1 MTRKQFLIL
10 LAALVVLGAAGLA
23 LVWQDIASYRASG
36 AKIGAKL
43 LPSLKIADV
52 AEIRLQDSKNQVTLV
67 RKEKTWVVQER
78 GGYPA
83 SFQEISDL
91 MIKLVELKVTQSE
104 QVGASLWPRVELADP
119 GKGGGAG
126 TGKDGAGMGKDGASA
141 VKEGTGT
148 LVEFKDAAGKPLAR
162 LVLGRKVLKKDP
174 MNPLPAA
181 KDGVP
186 AGRYVRVDG
195 AGDTVIVVS
204 DPLEKAVASP
214 GRWLTKEFIK
224 LDRIR
229 TLAVGPEGGAPRW
242 KIARNEEWGQWRF
255 AAGGGEL
262 HPSAAVT
269 AVNKLGQLSFR
280 DVVIDPKSVATDK
293 PLVAVAETFD
303 NLVYTLKLA
312 KQAKGDDFLVTFTL
326 TGEPPKTR
334 VPEKGEKP
342 QDKERND
349 KAFAESLMR
358 LEGRVAVEKV
368 LSQWA
373 YAVDQAELEP
383 LLRARSDMVIQRQ
396 EGPRQ

>member
-1 MTRKQFLIL
+1 MTRKQFLIV
-10 LAALVVLGAAGLA
+10 LAALVVLGVAGLA
-23 LVWQDIASYRASG
+23 LVWQDISAYRASG

-52 AEIRLQDSKNQVTLV
+52 AEVRLQDSKGQVTLA

-91 MIKLVELKVTQSE
+91 LIKLVELKVTQSE
-104 QVGASLWPRVELADP
+104 QVGASLWTRVELADP
-119 GKGGGAG
+119 GKDAGTKVEGAG
-126 TGKDGAGMGKDGASA
+126 T
-141 VKEGTGT
+141 
-148 LVEFKDAAGKPLAR
+148 LIEFKDAAGKQLAR
-162 LVLGRKVLKKDP
+162 LVLGKKVLKKDP
-174 MNPLPAA
+174 LNPLPAA

-186 AGRYVRVDG
+186 AGRYVRVEG

-204 DPLEKAVASP
+204 DPLEKAVAEP

-224 LDRIR
+224 LDRVK
-229 TLAVGPEGGAPRW
+229 TLAVGPEGGAANW
-242 KIARNEEWGQWRF
+242 KIRRDEEWGQWKF
-255 AAGGGEL
+255 ATGGGDL
-262 HPSAAVT
+262 HPSAAVM
-269 AVNKLGQLSFR
+269 AVNKLGQISFS
-280 DVVIDPKSVATDK
+280 DVVVDPKAEPTTGK

-312 KQAKGDDFLVTFTL
+312 KRAKSDDYVVSFTL
-326 TGEPPKTR
+326 AGEPSKTR

-349 KAFAESLMR
+349 KAFAETLQR
-358 LEGRVAVEKV
+358 LQARIAVERA
-368 LSQWA
+368 LSNWTYVVSAADLQ
-373 YAVDQAELEP
+373 P
-383 LLRARSDMVIQRQ
+383 LLGSRSDMVIRRQ

>member
-1 MTRKQFLIL
+1 MNKKQFLTLIL
-10 LAALVVLGAAGLA
+10 ALVVLGAAGLA
-23 LVWQDIASYRASG
+23 LFWRDIADYRASG

-43 LPSLKIADV
+43 LPAFKIADV
-52 AEIRLQDSKNQVTLV
+52 AEVRLQDAKNRVTLT

-91 MIKLVELKVTQSE
+91 LIKLVELKVTQSE
-104 QVGASLWPRVELADP
+104 QVGASLWPRVELAEP
-119 GKGGGAG
+119 GKDA
-126 TGKDGAGMGKDGASA
+126 KA
-141 VKEGTGT
+141 EGTGT
-148 LVEFKDAAGKPLAR
+148 LIEFKDAAGKPLTR
-162 LVLGRKVLKKDP
+162 LVLGKKVLKKDP
-174 MNPLPAA
+174 LNPLPAA

-195 AGDTVIVVS
+195 AGDAVVVVS
-204 DPLEKAVASP
+204 DPLEKAVAEP

-229 TLAVGPEGGAPRW
+229 TLAVGPEGAAPNW
-242 KIARNEEWGQWRF
+242 KIARAEEWGQWKF
-255 AAGGGEL
+255 ATGGGLL
-262 HPSAAVT
+262 HPTAAVM
-269 AVNKLGQLSFR
+269 AVNKLGQIGFS
-280 DVVIDPKSVATDK
+280 DVSVDPKAEATEK

-312 KQAKGDDFLVTFTL
+312 KRTKSDDYVVTFTL
-326 TGEPPKTR
+326 TGEPPKAR

-349 KAFAESLMR
+349 KAFAESLAR
-358 LEGRVAVEKV
+358 LQARIALEKT

-373 YAVDQAELEP
+373 YVVGQGELEP
-383 LLRARSDMVIQRQ
+383 LLRKRSDMAVPDR
-396 EGPRQ
+396 PDRK

>member
-1 MTRKQFLIL
+1 MSRKQFLIL
-10 LAALVVLGAAGLA
+10 LAILVVLGGAGLA
-23 LVWQDIASYRASG
+23 LVWRDVADYRSSG

-52 AEIRLQDSKNQVTLV
+52 AQVRLQDAKNQVTLL

-91 MIKLVELKVTQSE
+91 LIKLVELKVTQSE

-119 GKGGGAG
+119 PAGGDAAAPRRGEGAG
-126 TGKDGAGMGKDGASA
+126 TAI
-141 VKEGTGT
+141 
-148 LVEFKDAAGKPLAR
+148 EFKDAAGKPLAR
-162 LVLGRKVLKKDP
+162 LVLGKKVLKKDP

-204 DPLEKAVASP
+204 DPLEKAVADP
-214 GRWLTKEFIK
+214 GRWLTRDFVK

-229 TLAVGPEGGAPRW
+229 TLTVGPEGGAPNW
-242 KIARNEEWGQWRF
+242 KIARSEEWGQWKF

-269 AVNKLGQLSFR
+269 AVNKLGQLSFN
-280 DVVIDPKSVATDK
+280 DVAVDPKAEATGK
-293 PLVAVAETFD
+293 PLGAVAETFD
-303 NLVYTLKLA
+303 KLVYTMKLA
-312 KQAKGDDFLVTFTL
+312 KKTKGDDYLVTFTL
-326 TGEPPKTR
+326 KGEPPKSR

-342 QDKERND
+342 QDRERRDKE
-349 KAFAESLMR
+349 FAESLTR
-358 LEGRVAVEKV
+358 LEQRIAVEKA
-368 LSQWA
+368 LSKWTYVIA
-373 YAVDQAELEP
+373 KGELEP
-383 LLRARSDMVIQRQ
+383 LLRSRSDMSIPKR
-396 EGPRQ
+396 EKK

>member
-1 MTRKQFLIL
+1 MSRKQFLIL
-10 LAALVVLGAAGLA
+10 LAILVVLGGAGLA
-23 LVWQDIASYRASG
+23 LVWRDVADYRSSG

-52 AEIRLQDSKNQVTLV
+52 AQVRLQDAKNQVTLL

-91 MIKLVELKVTQSE
+91 LIKLVELKVTQSE
-104 QVGASLWPRVELADP
+104 QVGASLWPRVALADP
-119 GKGGGAG
+119 GKGEGAG
-126 TGKDGAGMGKDGASA
+126 T
-141 VKEGTGT
+141 
-148 LVEFKDAAGKPLAR
+148 LIEFKDAAGKPLAR
-162 LVLGRKVLKKDP
+162 LVLGKKVLKKDP

-204 DPLEKAVASP
+204 DPLEKAVADP
-214 GRWLTKEFIK
+214 GRWLTRDFVK

-229 TLAVGPEGGAPRW
+229 TLTVGPEGGAPNW
-242 KIARNEEWGQWRF
+242 KIARSEEWGQWKF

-269 AVNKLGQLSFR
+269 AVNKLGQLSFN
-280 DVVIDPKSVATDK
+280 DVAVDPKAEATGK
-293 PLVAVAETFD
+293 PLGAVAETFD
-303 NLVYTLKLA
+303 KLVYTMKLA
-312 KQAKGDDFLVTFTL
+312 KKTKGDDYLVTFTL
-326 TGEPPKTR
+326 KGEPPKSR

-342 QDKERND
+342 QDRERRDKE
-349 KAFAESLMR
+349 FAESLTR
-358 LEGRVAVEKV
+358 LEQRIAVEKA
-368 LSQWA
+368 LSKWTYVIA
-373 YAVDQAELEP
+373 KGELEP
-383 LLRARSDMVIQRQ
+383 LLRSRSDMSIPKR
-396 EGPRQ
+396 EKK